1 MSWEK
6 MRNPLIKEGEVIG
19 TFDDTSGILDSILQA
34 ESQIKNCTYFYLRGF
49 KNPSQ
54 ESGVISD

>member
-1 MSWEK
+1 
-6 MRNPLIKEGEVIG
+6 MRNPLIKEGEAIG

-34 ESQIKNCTYFYLRGF
+34 ESQIKNCTYYYLRGF
-49 KNPSQ
+49 KNLSQ